1 MKILMSPIP
10 GNLRW
15 VCGQRNRAVQLFWVF
30 GLENTSS
37 EINPTPAA
45 EIFAV

>member
-1 MKILMSPIP
+1 MSSVPE
-10 GNLRW
+10 NLRR
-15 VCGQRNRAVQLFWVF
+15 VRGQRNWAAQLFWVF

-45 EIFAV
+45 EIFVV